1 MSLKS
6 INMNL
11 PDANAARELANQ
23 VVGAPPNNA
32 FDIILNSVAR
42 KITKAVKN
50 QMHSTVFQV
59 PMAVMGCPRYK
70 IADVIQYIE
79 VILTNKS
86 YEVTSW
92 PSGEMAIVNRNASSS
107 STTPVKNQNSIL
119 HCEEFTVSHYQSMTA
134 LSGET
139 LNIFARAILQSLH
152 DQRRTRIFERN
163 VIEVGCIS
171 FGDHKVA

>member
-1 MSLKS
+1 
-6 INMNL
+6 MNL

-23 VVGAPPNNA
+23 VVGAPPNDA

-79 VILTNKS
+79 VILTNKN

-92 PSGEMAIVNRNASSS
+92 PSGEMAIVWVDRDFV
-107 STTPVKNQNSIL
+107 STTTAPVKKSKFDI
-119 HCEEFTVSHYQSMTA
+119 
-134 LSGET
+134 T
-139 LNIFARAILQSLH
+139 L
-152 DQRRTRIFERN
+152 
-163 VIEVGCIS
+163 
-171 FGDHKVA
+171 